1 MTAPTPEVRRAQR
14 LLHKIDNDVRMI
26 SKRQEDL
33 RQVRLKSFKQFRKVF
48 TNNENTVMPQKL
60 PKEMG
65 SRKIINSGP
74 VPIKK
79 ILLDTCFKQS
89 DWLLKMLQPIRVLQN

>member
-65 SRKIINSGP
+65 S
-74 VPIKK
+74 
-79 ILLDTCFKQS
+79 FKQS